1 VSIDWIT
8 RAQAL
13 QPEMIERR
21 RDLHRHPEIA
31 FQEVRTAG
39 IVAQT
44 LGALG
49 LEVTTG
55 VAKTGVVAI
64 LEGAYDGPTVLVR
77 CDMDALPI
85 TEENQVDYGST
96 IPGRMHACG
105 HDGHVTIGLAVAKLL
120 SQQRDQIAGRV
131 KFLFQP
137 AEEVANGAQAMIDAG
152 ALQNPTP
159 VVSFGLH
166 LWNELPVGEIAIT
179 DGPFMAGADVFKIKI
194 TGSGGHAAIPEQTR
208 DPIVAA
214 SQIVTALQTIVSRN
228 VSGLDTAVVSVTMF
242 HGGTANNAIANVV
255 EMEGTFRTYRVE
267 THTLVKRRLTEIV
280 TGIASAMGCSAEVE
294 TWQVTPPLINDA
306 VIAERLRH
314 AIRPTADRLNLKVR
328 DDFRT
333 MTAED
338 MAVILNHVPG
348 TFFFVGSANAAR
360 GLNYPHHHARFDIDE
375 ASLPIGVALL
385 CNAVADYVLRDTIPN
400 TD

>member
-1 VSIDWIT
+1 
-8 RAQAL
+8 
-13 QPEMIERR
+13 
-21 RDLHRHPEIA
+21 
-31 FQEVRTAG
+31 
-39 IVAQT
+39 
-44 LGALG
+44 
-49 LEVTTG
+49 
-55 VAKTGVVAI
+55 
-64 LEGAYDGPTVLVR
+64 
-77 CDMDALPI
+77 
-85 TEENQVDYGST
+85 
-96 IPGRMHACG
+96 
-105 HDGHVTIGLAVAKLL
+105 
-120 SQQRDQIAGRV
+120 
-131 KFLFQP
+131 
-137 AEEVANGAQAMIDAG
+137 
-152 ALQNPTP
+152 
-159 VVSFGLH
+159 
-166 LWNELPVGEIAIT
+166 
-179 DGPFMAGADVFKIKI
+179 
-194 TGSGGHAAIPEQTR
+194 
-208 DPIVAA
+208 
-214 SQIVTALQTIVSRN
+214 
-228 VSGLDTAVVSVTMF
+228 
-242 HGGTANNAIANVV
+242 
-255 EMEGTFRTYRVE
+255 
-267 THTLVKRRLTEIV
+267 LVKRRLTEIV